1 MTVVRRKTQQSTE
14 TKMDMTPMIDVVF
27 LLLIFFML
35 TMEFKLP
42 EGYLKSY
49 LPRDRGSG
57 GTPQEVKLA
66 QHRIVLRWDD
76 VQRTC
81 LAFANRIRADAQ
93 YSRVQ
98 EEDPSYMGLTVKAIV
113 PDWDELKADILK
125 RQQDHGGGPDG
136 KGLPIIIDFDSDV
149 PVQFVERVY
158 DACNLVADELGRAL
172 DVTFARPEM
181 PID

>member
-1 MTVVRRKTQQSTE
+1 MLC
-14 TKMDMTPMIDVVF
+14 F
-27 LLLIFFML
+27 LFFML

-57 GTPQEVKLA
+57 GPPQEIKLT

-76 VQRTC
+76 EQRAC

-93 YSRVQ
+93 YLRLQ
-98 EEDPSYMGLTVKAIV
+98 EEDRYMGLTVKAIV

-125 RQQDHGGGPDG
+125 RQEDHGGGPDG
-136 KGLPIIIDFDSDV
+136 KGLPIIIDFDSNV
-149 PVQFVERVY
+149 PVQFIERVY
-158 DACNLVADELGRAL
+158 DFCNQVAGELDRAL